1 MKNLRRTIQAAI
13 ATAIIASALTF
24 SGSASAAPSDTSGQ
38 CPGATTHEKVDT
50 SDGSIVLPAGMWVC
64 IHAGN
69 GNTGIFETNGTSSLA
84 LYILTTGLLNNG
96 GQVPNVSNYVIYEDL
111 FPSAS
116 PSSAPSD
123 QPSASPSSTPVP
135 TASPT
140 PVPSEQPSPSTTPSA
155 TPAPTNSPTP
165 SAVPSPTLV
174 TPRQT
179 LPPTDTTTTTTARE
193 RGEFPLVQLFLAFWL
208 VVFVVA
214 MTAPENDPARRR

>member
-84 LYILTTGLLNNG
+84 LYILTTGLL
-96 GQVPNVSNYVIYEDL
+96 IYEDL